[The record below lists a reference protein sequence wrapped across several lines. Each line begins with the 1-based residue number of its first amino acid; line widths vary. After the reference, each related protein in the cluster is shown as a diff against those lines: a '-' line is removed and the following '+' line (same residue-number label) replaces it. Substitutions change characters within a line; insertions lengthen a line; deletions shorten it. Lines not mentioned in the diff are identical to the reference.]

1 MDLVRQI
8 KKNKNNKNNIPVFL
22 LIMNGIFYYTN
33 LVKTIFGKYQKR
45 VTFYVLG
52 SISIG
57 FVVLTILISV
67 FPKSLV
73 DLEFSQEMQE
83 HQNPTLDALMKL
95 VSWFGYSPG
104 SVIVVL
110 SGVLLFFIFKYKKE
124 ALCILITALSGLV
137 TLLVK
142 IVVNRPR
149 PTEPIVRIV
158 QKVNQQSFPSGHV
171 LFYIVY
177 FGFLTVLMY
186 HLKTIPKIMRI
197 SVTAISMLLI
207 FAIPFSRI
215 YLGAHWFTDVLGGFL
230 LGILCLYAL
239 CLFYFRKTVK

>member
-1 MDLVRQI
+1 
-8 KKNKNNKNNIPVFL
+8 
-22 LIMNGIFYYTN
+22 MNGIFYYTD
-33 LVKTIFGKYQKR
+33 LVKTIFRKYQTR
-45 VTFYVLG
+45 VIFYVLG
-52 SISIG
+52 SISVG

-73 DLEFSQEMQE
+73 DREFSQEMQE
-83 HQNPTLDALMKL
+83 HQNPFLDTMMKL
-95 VSWFGYSPG
+95 VSWFGYYPG
-104 SVIVVL
+104 SIIVLL
-110 SGVLLFFIFKYKKE
+110 SAVLLFFIFKYRNE
-124 ALCILITALSGLV
+124 ALCVLITSLSGLV

-149 PTEPIVRIV
+149 PTEPLVRIV

-171 LFYIVY
+171 LFYIVF

-186 HLKTIPKIMRI
+186 HLKTIPKVVRI

-239 CLFYFRKTVK
+239 CVFYFHISVK